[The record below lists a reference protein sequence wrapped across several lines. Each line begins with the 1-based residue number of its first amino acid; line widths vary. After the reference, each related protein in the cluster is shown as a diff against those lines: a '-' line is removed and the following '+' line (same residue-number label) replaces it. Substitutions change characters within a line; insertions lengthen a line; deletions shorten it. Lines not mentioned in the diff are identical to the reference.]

1 MKRLTMSAR
10 NVGSGSMTSNAFPYE
25 WTLNDLEGVVKN
37 GLKVFSC
44 FSCGGGST
52 MGYKLAG
59 YQVIGNNEIDPA
71 MNKLYQANHNPR
83 YNFLCDIRDMI
94 SDDNLPDELY
104 NLDILDGSPPCS
116 VFSMAGKREDG
127 WGTEKQFREGQ
138 KEQRL
143 DDLFFSF
150 IRLAKKLQPRI
161 VVAENVKGLVIGKS
175 RGYMAEII
183 KDLAN
188 AGYTVQVFLLNAALM
203 GVPQARERVFVIGSR
218 KDLNLPKL
226 ELKFNEKPILFG
238 SIRADAGVPPDEN
251 TKAFEVMKNRR
262 RGDKTVGDVNKRI
275 VGKDS
280 GFTNAI
286 IKDEQVAPTIASGGS
301 YFRMYDGHKLAKS
314 DFIKVQSF
322 PADYDFLDQS
332 PQYVCGMSVPP
343 VMMAQIANQ
352 IYKQWLQGG

>member
-1 MKRLTMSAR
+1 M
-10 NVGSGSMTSNAFPYE
+10 
-25 WTLNDLEGVVKN
+25 EGVDKN

-59 YQVIGNNEIDPA
+59 YEVIGNNEIDPA
-71 MNKLYQANHNPR
+71 MNKLYQTNHSPR
-83 YNFLCDIRDMI
+83 HNFLCDVRDMV
-94 SDDNLPDELY
+94 SDDNLPGELY
-104 NLDILDGSPPCS
+104 SLDILDGSPPCS
-116 VFSMAGKREDG
+116 VFSMAGKRDGG
-127 WGTEKQFREGQ
+127 WGIEKQFREGQ

-150 IRLAKKLQPRI
+150 IRLAKKLQPKV
-161 VVAENVKGLVIGKS
+161 VVAENVKGLVLGQS

-183 KDLAN
+183 KDLDA

-218 KDLNLPKL
+218 KDLRMPKL
-226 ELKFNEKPILFG
+226 ELRFKEKPILFG
-238 SIRADAGVPPDEN
+238 SIRADTGVPPDKN

-262 RGDKTVGDVNKRI
+262 RSDKTIGDVNKRI

-280 GFTNAI
+280 GFTNVI
-286 IKDEQVAPTIASGGS
+286 IKDENVAPTIASGGS
-301 YFRMYDGHKLAKS
+301 YFRDYDGHRLAKQ
-314 DFIKVQSF
+314 DIIRAQSF
-322 PADYDFLDQS
+322 PKDYNFLDQS

-343 VMMAQIANQ
+343 VMMAQIAKQ
-352 IYKQWLQGG
+352 IHNQWLQGG